1 MAPSLEARVPL
12 LDHVVAEF
20 AFSLPARF
28 KLRNGESKWILRR
41 AIEGTVPETVLQ
53 RPKMGFGVPL
63 GRWFRN
69 ELAHRVNAL
78 RSESSLIYEFVEPAA
93 VDRVISEH
101 MVRRRDH
108 SGLLW
113 RLLVFS
119 LWRDALRRGELTQP
133 NRSTEGVEVIL
144 ARAVS

>member
-20 AFSLPARF
+20 AFALPARLKF
-28 KLRNGESKWILRR
+28 RDGEGKWVLRR
-41 AIEGTVPETVLQ
+41 VIDGTVPATVLN

-69 ELAHRVNAL
+69 ELAHRIEAL
-78 RSESSLIYEFVEPAA
+78 RDVRSPIYAYVDPQA
-93 VDRVISEH
+93 VNRVISEH

-108 SGLLW
+108 SALLW
-113 RLLVFS
+113 RLLAFA
-119 LWRDALRRGELTQP
+119 LWLDALARGELARP

>member
-1 MAPSLEARVPL
+1 L

-20 AFSLPARF
+20 AFALPAQY
-28 KLRNGESKWILRR
+28 KMRNGESKWILRR
-41 AIEGTVPETVLQ
+41 VIEGTVPATVLS

-69 ELAHRVNAL
+69 ELAHRIAAL
-78 RSESSLIYEFVEPAA
+78 RDERSPIYEY
-93 VDRVISEH
+93 VDPRSVNRLVSEH

-108 SGLLW
+108 ATLLW
-113 RLLVFS
+113 RLLVLA
-119 LWRDALRRGELTQP
+119 LWLDALARGEIARP